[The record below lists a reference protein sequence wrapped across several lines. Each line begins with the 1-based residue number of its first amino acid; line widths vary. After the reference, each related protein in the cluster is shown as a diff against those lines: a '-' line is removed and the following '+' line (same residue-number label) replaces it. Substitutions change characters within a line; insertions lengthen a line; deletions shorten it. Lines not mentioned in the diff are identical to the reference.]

1 MEEDMILID
10 YITNN
15 GEGVWNTLAR
25 SAGLK
30 RTGKSCRLRWLNYL
44 KPDVRRGNITTEEQ
58 LLIMDLH
65 ARWGNSWSKIA
76 RQLPGRTNNE
86 IKNFW
91 RTNIQKRT
99 KNPRRVI
106 DNVSSTSHTSSGED
120 DQVVEPSSVRVHG
133 PPDHLGP
140 AFAVAPPPSGED
152 VFWDMEELW
161 SLHLLN
167 GEQL

>member
-10 YITNN
+10 YISNN

-25 SAGLK
+25 SA
-30 RTGKSCRLRWLNYL
+30 
-44 KPDVRRGNITTEEQ
+44 EEQ

-65 ARWGNSWSKIA
+65 ARLGNSWSKIA
-76 RQLPGRTNNE
+76 RQLPGRTDNE

-91 RTNIQKRT
+91 RTKIKRRI
-99 KNPRRVI
+99 KSPGRVI
-106 DNVSSTSHTSSGED
+106 DNVSSTSHASSGED
-120 DQVVEPSSVRVHG
+120 GQVVEPSSIRVHG
-133 PPDHLGP
+133 PQDHPGP
-140 AFAVAPPPSGED
+140 AFAMAPPPFGED